1 MKKFE
6 IKEEDVIDI
15 DRYISERTEIKKNIS
30 VLKKNR
36 RIPVGP
42 HATFYFEC
50 YQTMIYQ
57 VQEMLF
63 IERGGK
69 EQLYDEIKAYNP
81 LVPKGNELVATLMFE
96 IDNEK
101 IRKDFLNSVG
111 GIEER
116 IFIEINEEKIFAKPE
131 DDTERTSDDGK
142 ASSVHFIHFH
152 FSKSQIEN
160 FIKNDNN
167 IIIGFDHKNYSH
179 FSRLSEESKEELSNQ
194 RFLLNSIKDG
204 FL

>member
-15 DRYISERTEIKKNIS
+15 DRYISERTEIKKKIS

-36 RIPVGP
+36 RVPVGP

-57 VQEMLF
+57 VQEMLY

-81 LVPKGNELVATLMFE
+81 LVPKGKELVATLMFE

-101 IRKDFLNSVG
+101 KRKDFLNSVG
-111 GIEER
+111 GIEEK
-116 IFIEINEEKIFAKPE
+116 IFIEINKEKIFAKPE
-131 DDTERTSDDGK
+131 DDTDRTSDNGK

-152 FSKSQIEN
+152 FSQSQIES

-167 IIIGFDHKNYSH
+167 VIIGFDHKNYSH
-179 FSRLSEESKEELSNQ
+179 FSQISEESKEELSND
-194 RFLLNSIKDG
+194 FDI
-204 FL
+204 

>member
-15 DRYISERTEIKKNIS
+15 DRYISERTEIKKRIS

-57 VQEMLF
+57 VQEMLY

-81 LVPKGNELVATLMFE
+81 LVPKGKELVATLMFE

-101 IRKDFLNSVG
+101 KRKDFLISVG

-116 IFIEINEEKIFAKPE
+116 IFIEINKEKIFAKPE

-152 FSKSQIEN
+152 FSKSQIES

-167 IIIGFDHKNYSH
+167 VIIGFDHKNYSH
-179 FSRLSEESKEELSNQ
+179 FSQLSEESKEELSND
-194 RFLLNSIKDG
+194 FDI
-204 FL
+204 

>member
-15 DRYISERTEIKKNIS
+15 DRYISERAEIKKKIS
-30 VLKKNR
+30 VLKEHR
-36 RIPVGP
+36 RVPVGP

-57 VQEMLF
+57 VQEMLY

-81 LVPKGNELVATLMFE
+81 LVPKGKELVATLMFE

-101 IRKDFLNSVG
+101 KRKDFLNSVG

-116 IFIEINEEKIFAKPE
+116 IFIEINKEKIFAKPE

-152 FSKSQIEN
+152 FSKSQIES
-160 FIKNDNN
+160 FINNDNN
-167 IIIGFDHKNYSH
+167 VIIGFDHKNYSH
-179 FSRLSEESKEELSNQ
+179 FSQLSKESKEELSND
-194 RFLLNSIKDG
+194 FDI
-204 FL
+204 